1 MQMPMGWRQACKNAG
16 EVNGNAADLVFDGE
30 VDEIGI
36 NQNLVRGT
44 KLTVVL
50 KKQSS

>member
-1 MQMPMGWRQACKNAG
+1 MS
-16 EVNGNAADLVFDGE
+16 ADLVFYGE
-30 VDEIGI
+30 IDEIGI

-50 KKQSS
+50 EKKSS

>member
-1 MQMPMGWRQACKNAG
+1 MST
-16 EVNGNAADLVFDGE
+16 DLVFYGE

-44 KLTVVL
+44 ELTVVL